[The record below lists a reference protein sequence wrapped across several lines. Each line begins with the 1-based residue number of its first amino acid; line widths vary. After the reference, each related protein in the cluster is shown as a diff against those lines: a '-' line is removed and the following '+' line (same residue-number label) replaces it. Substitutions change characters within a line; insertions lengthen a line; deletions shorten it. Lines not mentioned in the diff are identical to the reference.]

1 MEHGTRRF
9 TAVIR
14 TRSLRNSSEIIK
26 RPLLT
31 ISVVFERGVSI
42 ANQMF
47 AGQANYDL
55 FRLRIK
61 IKQAKFNV

>member
-1 MEHGTRRF
+1 MEQTRRF

-14 TRSLRNSSEIIK
+14 KRSLRNSSEIIK

-31 ISVVFERGVSI
+31 ISVVFEKGVSI

-47 AGQANYDL
+47 AGQANYD
-55 FRLRIK
+55 
-61 IKQAKFNV
+61 